1 MVSHSTK
8 ALSLAIIAAVLA
20 CDASSTGP
28 GNEALNPQT
37 QSSTQGSILG
47 EIRAV
52 TAQFHDVDAA
62 IAAGYVPVTA
72 CIQNEG
78 VRYRKPALYDAVIN
92 LEQPELLIYK
102 PLKTG
107 ELRLIAV
114 QYLVASALWDATHSS
129 PPSLGEQ
136 PFMDRRSPPFGS
148 PFPNYSLVVWA
159 WAHNPDGM
167 YVIWNPTVI
176 CS

>member
-1 MVSHSTK
+1 MISHLTK
-8 ALSLAIIAAVLA
+8 ALSLTMIAAVLA
-20 CDASSTGP
+20 CDASPTGP
-28 GNEALNPQT
+28 GDQGLNPRT

-47 EIRAV
+47 EIRAA
-52 TAQFHDVDAA
+52 TAQFHDLDAA
-62 IAAGYVPVTA
+62 IAAGYVPATA
-72 CIQNEG
+72 CLQSEG
-78 VRYRKPALYDAVIN
+78 IRYRNPALIDAVIN

-102 PLKTG
+102 PIG
-107 ELRLIAV
+107 NGQLRLVAV

-159 WAHNPDGM
+159 WAHNPSGM
-167 YVIWNPTVI
+167 YVIFNPTVS
-176 CS
+176 CE